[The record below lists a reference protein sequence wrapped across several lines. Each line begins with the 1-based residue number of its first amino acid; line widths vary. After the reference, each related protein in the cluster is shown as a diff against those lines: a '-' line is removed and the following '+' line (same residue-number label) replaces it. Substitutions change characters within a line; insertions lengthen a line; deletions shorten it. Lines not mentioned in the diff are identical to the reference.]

1 VTGAGG
7 SASLVVNGTAA
18 NDVFS
23 VNTSALGGQVTLNSR
38 APILTA
44 NIPTLT
50 LEGVAGNDTFTLL
63 PAILSSPYTTLNL
76 HAGPPATPTGS
87 QANLTATAGTP
98 ITLSGQ
104 TLTQG
109 AITVAGSGLANE
121 NLNDAGN
128 DLTYNGVA
136 GVTENINV
144 IASPTTKQG
153 QVSVP
158 GVALWTFTN
167 VPSIAVN
174 CNSADNDTLTFT
186 GTLATDIYQINLA
199 AAGSDADPVLQLQT
213 TTGTTLLTLRNY
225 TGTPLLNI
233 SGLSG
238 ADTFNVYTAPIAPGG
253 GRQISINEQ
262 LPAGKKKFT
271 SVLNVFWLK
280 SKPAITHST
289 STQDPDAGLVSLNY
303 GTSFASYL
311 IQFDGIMTVN
321 ISQKK

>member
-1 VTGAGG
+1 MTGAGG

-144 IASPTTKQG
+144 IASPTANAG
-153 QVSVP
+153 RVSVP
-158 GVALWTFTN
+158 GVVLVTFTN
-167 VPSIAVN
+167 VPRLDFN
-174 CNSADNDTLTFT
+174 GNPGENDTLSFT
-186 GTLATDIYQINLA
+186 GTDNDDVFQIHLD
-199 AAGSDADPVLQLQT
+199 AAGTDGDPILILQT
-213 TTGTTLLTLRNY
+213 TVGATLLTLRNY
-225 TGTPLLNI
+225 TGFASNVL
-233 SGLSG
+233 SVYGLDG
-238 ADTFNVYTAPIAPGG
+238 ADTFNVYTSARGPSRNLFLDGG
-253 GRQISINEQ
+253 PPS
-262 LPAGKKKFT
+262 GKKKST
-271 SVLNVFWLK
+271 DKLNIFYEA
-280 SKPAITHST
+280 PRPRIIQST
-289 STQDPDAGLVSLNY
+289 EQQDPDAGLVDLDY
-303 GTSFASYL
+303 GTARVL
-311 IQFDGIMTVN
+311 IQYDDIEDVT
-321 ISQKK
+321 IAKKR